1 MRGLINLRTI
11 QFIILQLFCL
21 QELNFIQLIKC
32 QSQLSQNADIF
43 EKGPVDATVKKG
55 EKRLVIPC
63 QLKQSYLEK
72 FTKLQWV
79 KDGFGLGYDDR
90 LPGKLLAIQFSIFLF
105 LTLLLEIE
113 KRRLSG

>member
-1 MRGLINLRTI
+1 MHKISTKNPTMRGLINLRTI
-11 QFIILQLFCL
+11 QLTILQLFCL
-21 QELNFIQLIKC
+21 QEINFIQLIKC

-43 EKGPVDATVKKG
+43 EKGPIDATVKKG
-55 EKRLVIPC
+55 ENRLVIPC

-90 LPGKLLAIQFSIFLF
+90 LPGKLLKLAYFCF
-105 LTLLLEIE
+105 
-113 KRRLSG
+113 